1 MSDGE
6 MSNAAA
12 PQTPSS
18 CPGKRREAPSSRQ
31 MSRAS
36 TTLVA
41 ADEEDVDGRVKPG
54 HDGGFLKR
62 RIFRFAT
69 SSLAIIS
76 VTAIAFAAWVHSLG
90 PLPLDQAR
98 QVSTTI
104 VDRNGKLLRA
114 YAMADGRWRL
124 PVDAKAA
131 IDPGY
136 LKLLLAYEDRRF
148 YSHGGVDPLALGRA
162 AFQLVTSGHIVSGG
176 STITM
181 QLARLME
188 PRRERSLYAKL
199 RQVVRAFQIERQL
212 NKDQILDLYL
222 ALAPFGGNLEGVR
235 AASIAYFGKEPKR
248 LLLAE
253 AALLVALPQ
262 SPETRRLDRYP
273 DRARVARDRV
283 LDRMVEDHIVPA
295 DDAVQARA
303 VPVPRLRK
311 QMPILAPHSSDAA
324 LATMKDTPVI
334 RLTLDSSLQ
343 KTLEAL
349 ARDRAMAQGPNIS
362 VALIAVDNESGD
374 VLARVGSPDYFD
386 ERRAG
391 QVDMTRA
398 LRSPGSTLKPFI
410 YGLAFEDGFVHPE
423 SLIDDRPIRFGSYA
437 PENFDMTFQGTVPV
451 RKALQLSLNVPAI
464 ALLDRVGASRLSS
477 RLKQAGGNLVLPK
490 DEVPGLAMGLGGVGV
505 TLQDLVQ
512 LYSGL
517 ARLGTTRPLRE
528 IMLAKD
534 ERDSLRLMDQAAA
547 WQVGN
552 VLIGTPPPENGVHN
566 RIAFKTG
573 TSYGYRDAWSVGFDG
588 RITIGVWVGRPDG
601 APVPG
606 LVGRTAAAP
615 ILFDAFARTGKIPAG
630 LPKPP
635 KGVLVASNAKLPLP
649 LRRFR
654 AVGEL
659 VRTGSEQAPHIQFP
673 LNGSRIDVDRS
684 NDGRF
689 AAMPV
694 KIAGGVL
701 PLTMMVN
708 GISVGD
714 IDGRRQRLIDPPGP
728 GFARLTVI
736 DATGAADTV
745 VIRVQ

>member
-1 MSDGE
+1 MIL
-6 MSNAAA
+6 AA
-12 PQTPSS
+12 S
-18 CPGKRREAPSSRQ
+18 
-31 MSRAS
+31 
-36 TTLVA
+36 A
-41 ADEEDVDGRVKPG
+41 AFG
-54 HDGGFLKR
+54 
-62 RIFRFAT
+62 
-69 SSLAIIS
+69 
-76 VTAIAFAAWVHSLG
+76 AWIVSLG
-90 PLPLDQAR
+90 PLPLAQAR

-124 PVDAKAA
+124 PVDAKTGV
-131 IDPGY
+131 DPRY
-136 LKLLLAYEDRRF
+136 LTLLLAYEDRRF
-148 YSHGGVDPLALGRA
+148 YSHPGVDPLALGRA
-162 AFQLVTSGHIVSGG
+162 AIQLASRGHIVSGG

-181 QLARLME
+181 QLARLLE
-188 PRRERSLYAKL
+188 PRRQRSVYAKL
-199 RQVVRAFQIERQL
+199 RQMVRAFEIERQL
-212 NKDQILDLYL
+212 TKDQILDLYL
-222 ALAPFGGNLEGVR
+222 TLAPYGGNLEGIR

-248 LLLAE
+248 LSLAE
-253 AALLVALPQ
+253 SALLVALPQ

-273 DRARVARDRV
+273 EAARAARDRV
-283 LDRMVEDHIVPA
+283 LDRMVEEGRVSKE
-295 DDAVQARA
+295 DALQAKAAA
-303 VPVPRLRK
+303 VPGLRK
-311 QMPILAPHSSDAA
+311 PMPILAPHSADQAI
-324 LATMKDTPVI
+324 ATEKDSEVI
-334 RLTLDSSLQ
+334 RLTLDAGLQ
-343 KTLEAL
+343 KVLEAL
-349 ARDRAMAQGPNIS
+349 ARDRALALGPNIS
-362 VALIAVDNESGD
+362 IGILAVDNASGE

-398 LRSPGSTLKPFI
+398 VRSPGSTLKPFI

-437 PENFDMTFQGTVPV
+437 PENFDMTFQGTVPA

-464 ALLDRVGASRLSS
+464 ALLDRVGASRLTS
-477 RLKQAGGNLVLPK
+477 RLKQAGVNLMLPK

-517 ARLGTTRPLRE
+517 ARLGNTRPLRE
-528 IMLAKD
+528 IAD
-534 ERDSLRLMDQAAA
+534 DPPRDSLRLMDQVAA

-552 VLIGTPPPENGVHN
+552 VLMGTPPPENAPHN

-588 RITIGVWVGRPDG
+588 RMTIGVWVGRPDG
-601 APVPG
+601 APVAG

-615 ILFDAFARTGKIPAG
+615 ILFDAFARPGKLPVP

-635 KGVLVASNAKLPLP
+635 KGTLVASNAKLPLP

-654 AVGEL
+654 PLGEL
-659 VRTGSEQAPHIQFP
+659 VRTGSDQAPHIQFP
-673 LNGSRIDVDRS
+673 LNGSRLDVAGS
-684 NDGRF
+684 SGAES

-694 KIAGGVL
+694 KVAGGVL
-701 PLTMMVN
+701 PMTMLVN
-708 GISVGD
+708 GVSVGE
-714 IDGRRQRLIDPPGP
+714 IDGRRQRLVDPPGP

-745 VIRVQ
+745 VIRIQ